1 MATMAR
7 ASLRVYLG
15 AAPGVGKTYAML
27 NEGLRR
33 RDRGAD
39 VVVGWVETHGRSATA
54 AQVRDLEVMAPKV
67 LAHRGQTIREMDVEA
82 VLRRHPAVVLVDEL
96 AHTNAPG
103 SAHEKRWEDIESLLR
118 QGISVISTL
127 NIQHLESLNDV
138 VAAITGIP
146 QRETVPD
153 AFVRAAEQ
161 VELVDMTPEALR
173 RRMAHG
179 HVYPPERVDV
189 ALANYFRL
197 GNLVALREL
206 ALLWVADNIEEQLQE
221 YRRRHGIDGPWETRE
236 RVLVALTGAQ
246 SGEHLIRRAARMA
259 RRAKG
264 DLIAVHVRSDDGL
277 RALPLSYLDDQRAL
291 LARLGGTYREV
302 LGSDVAAALVQV
314 ARAENA
320 TQIVLGVSH
329 RSRWARLSTGS
340 VVNSVIARSGE
351 ALDVHVISPPVH
363 SDSDPE
369 EPKGPPVGSK
379 RWPNLRIPR
388 PGRPRTLSR
397 RRRIIGLLVALVSLP
412 LITVAL
418 AATRGDLPLGT
429 VSLIYLLP
437 VVTAAA
443 IGGVGPGGLAGI
455 GGFLLLN
462 WYFSPPIHS
471 FTIADP
477 RDIVALIVFVVIAAV
492 VSTQVDLASRRS
504 SEARRSRS
512 QAGAL
517 ARAASALLETPDPL
531 PTLVDEIRR
540 TFLVNGVAVLH
551 ADEHGWVTEV
561 ASGPHPPSVP
571 QEATLT
577 LPVGSDRILALASE
591 QLRAD
596 DREALGIF
604 VTQIAV
610 AVANRHLQ
618 EQAAEA
624 AALAKANEVRTALLA
639 AVSHDLRTPLAS
651 IKAAATSFLPDDV
664 AWEPTA
670 VRAQLETI
678 DTEADRLTALVANL
692 LDMSR
697 LQTGALV
704 VHREHVGLDEVVSAA
719 LISVPVGDHRL
730 EVDVPET
737 LPGVDADPPL
747 LERALANLL
756 ANALGVS
763 SPEMPIRVMAG
774 IQPGGWME
782 LRIVDR
788 GPGIAP
794 VDRGRIFLP
803 FQRLGDQNSGSGVGL
818 GLAVAKGFVEAMRGE
833 LTVED
838 TPGGGATM
846 IVRLR
851 IADPVAHND
860 TRPTQAIN
868 RHPAEPGCS
877 DGATIRTIA
886 EVADP
891 PRGTDPIAP
900 SGHHQ

>member
-1 MATMAR
+1 MAVMER
-7 ASLRVYLG
+7 GSLRVYLG

-33 RDRGAD
+33 RDRGTD
-39 VVVGWVETHGRSATA
+39 VVVGWVETHGRAATT
-54 AQVRDLEVMAPKV
+54 AQLRDLELVPPKV
-67 LAHRGQTIREMDVEA
+67 LAHRGQTLREMDVEA
-82 VLRRHPAVVLVDEL
+82 VLRRRPAVALVDEL
-96 AHTNAPG
+96 AHTNIPG
-103 SAHEKRWEDIESLLR
+103 SAHEKRWQDIESLLEG
-118 QGISVISTL
+118 GITVISTL
-127 NIQHLESLNDV
+127 NIQHIESLNDV
-138 VAAITGIP
+138 VAAITGVP

-153 AFVRAAEQ
+153 AVVRAAEQ

-179 HVYPPERVDV
+179 HIYPPERVDV
-189 ALANYFRL
+189 ALANYFRA

-206 ALLWVADNIEEQLQE
+206 ALLWVADNVEEQLQE

-236 RVLVALTGAQ
+236 RVLVALTGARN
-246 SGEHLIRRAARMA
+246 GEHLIRRAARMA

-277 RALPLSYLDDQRAL
+277 RELPPSHLDEQRAL

-302 LGSDVAAALVQV
+302 LGTDVAAALVQV

-340 VVNSVIARSGE
+340 VVNSVIDKSGE
-351 ALDVHVISPPVH
+351 ALDVHVISPPAR
-363 SDSDPE
+363 SQPD
-369 EPKGPPVGSK
+369 EPSALRAGSGR
-379 RWPNLRIPR
+379 RWDVRRVAARRR
-388 PGRPRTLSR
+388 PYAMSR

-412 LITVAL
+412 LITLAL
-418 AATRGDLPLGT
+418 ASTRGDLPLGT

-443 IGGVGPGGLAGI
+443 IGGAAPGILAGT

-462 WYFSPPIHS
+462 WYFSPPIHT

-492 VSTQVDLASRRS
+492 VSTQVDLAARRS
-504 SEARRSRS
+504 NEARRTRS
-512 QAGAL
+512 QAAAL
-517 ARAASALLETPDPL
+517 ARATSALLELPDPL
-531 PTLVDEIRR
+531 PALVEEIRR
-540 TFLVNGVAVLH
+540 TFVVDGVTVLH
-551 ADEHGWVTEV
+551 AADKGWVPEV
-561 ASGPHPPSVP
+561 ASGSHPPSSP
-571 QEATLT
+571 EEATLT
-577 LPVGSDRILALASE
+577 LPVGPDRILALASG
-591 QLRAD
+591 QLRAE

-610 AVANRHLQ
+610 AVANRQLQ
-618 EQAAEA
+618 ARAAEA

-697 LQTGALV
+697 LHTGALV
-704 VHREHVGLDEVVSAA
+704 VHLEHVGLDEVVSAA
-719 LISVPVGDHRL
+719 LISAPIGDHVL
-730 EVDVPET
+730 EVFVPET
-737 LPGVDADPPL
+737 LPDVEADPPL

-763 SPEMPIRVMAG
+763 NPETPIRVMAG

-803 FQRLGDQNSGSGVGL
+803 FQRLGDQSSGTGVGL
-818 GLAVAKGFVEAMRGE
+818 GLAVAKGFVEAMGGE
-833 LTVED
+833 LALED

-851 IADPVAHND
+851 IADPVGGS
-860 TRPTQAIN
+860 TGPEQAMN
-868 RHPAEPGCS
+868 GPPVEA
-877 DGATIRTIA
+877 DGSGTSTERAIA
-886 EVADP
+886 ELADQP
-891 PRGTDPIAP
+891 HGPESIAP
-900 SGHHQ
+900 MGHHQ